1 MVTAFILQL
10 FMFVDEF
17 WASVKGQT
25 VYREQS
31 TREPWVPGN
40 SGGSEDVGGVDDLLA
55 LAAAESPPVE
65 RKWPV

>member
-1 MVTAFILQL
+1 M
-10 FMFVDEF
+10 
-17 WASVKGQT
+17 KGQT

-31 TREPWVPGN
+31 IREPWVPGN

-55 LAAAESPPVE
+55 LAAAESSPVE